1 MIKMGKKLKTILFE
15 INIILAMVIF
25 SALITN
31 EIRADKLPLL
41 PQYVMKSFYREMSLN
56 DFQGELRH
64 FQGFI
69 FDARPHGLYQ
79 KDHQKFSK
87 NFPITEFD
95 FFYNFYLT
103 NISPDSPIYIYGRT
117 VSNAY
122 DLELA
127 HRLYLKGYRNITV
140 LF

>member
-1 MIKMGKKLKTILFE
+1 MIKMGKKLKTIIFE
-15 INIILAMVIF
+15 INIIFAMVIF
-25 SALITN
+25 SALVTN

-41 PQYVMKSFYREMSLN
+41 PQYVMKSFYREISLN

-64 FQGFI
+64 FHGFI

-87 NFPITEFD
+87 NFPTAEFD
-95 FFYNFYLT
+95 FFYRFYLT
-103 NISPDSPIYIYGRT
+103 NVSPDSPIYIYGRT

-127 HRLYLKGYRNITV
+127 HRLYIKGYRNITV

>member
-15 INIILAMVIF
+15 INIILVMVIF

-56 DFQGELRH
+56 DFQGDLRY

-79 KDHQKFSK
+79 KDHLKFSK
-87 NFPITEFD
+87 NFPIIEFD
-95 FFYNFYLT
+95 FFCNFYLT
-103 NISPDSPIYIYGRT
+103 NVSPDSPIYIYGRT